1 MKSEMKMPRDRD
13 REVKYQK
20 NSREFSRNETLA
32 GYCNSSP
39 NRDGKIKITT
49 LILKRGAFSC
59 GNFFVPQWRVKPPRL
74 WKSLSAGNSLS
85 QTEKNSLG
93 VCSVTVVCTAQ
104 CWDCAVYTLLRLC
117 GVYTAETLCTMYSET
132 PTVWGKVRVLWI
144 DTSNNLNYWSK
155 FDQNLINSWSSNTFS
170 RKIEATHFI

>member
-1 MKSEMKMPRDRD
+1 MKALQSFGFEWVWWELDSIAVSLFEWSKQICTMQVIPKHRRQ
-13 REVKYQK
+13 YQ
-20 NSREFSRNETLA
+20 NNYPDTETRRLVLWELCTSA
-32 GYCNSSP
+32 K
-39 NRDGKIKITT
+39 GKSQ
-49 LILKRGAFSC
+49 R
-59 GNFFVPQWRVKPPRL
+59 W
-74 WKSLSAGNSLS
+74 WKSLSAGGSLS